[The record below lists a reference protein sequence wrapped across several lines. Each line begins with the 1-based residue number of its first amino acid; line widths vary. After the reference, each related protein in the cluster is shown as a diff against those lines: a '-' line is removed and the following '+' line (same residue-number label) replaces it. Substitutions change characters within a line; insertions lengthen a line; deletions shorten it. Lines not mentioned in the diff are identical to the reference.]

1 MKVLKKFPVALLIT
15 ALVMMS
21 CAVFGQAQHRA
32 ELRQASSGYGQ
43 WIDDQAGVL
52 SDTEEAELSVYN
64 RNWDQNYSSII
75 ALVTVDGLDDTDI
88 EDYLMERAEEW
99 ELGSWDMILV
109 LDTGDQSCQMDC
121 GDDIYEY
128 MYSGQISDYLMEYL
142 YDDFMAGDY
151 AKGLNKLY
159 AAWDTWYEDTASQA
173 AQNQLGYGEESGFR
187 QESGF
192 GEAIAMVVIVLI
204 VLLIIV
210 LSIIDSIRMSIY
222 RSRYYGMGV
231 PPVRFRPIL
240 FWHRPGWGWYDRHWH
255 GPGGPGGFGG
265 PGPGG
270 RPGGPGGRPGGGP
283 SNFGGGAPRGG
294 GFGGGSRGGGFG
306 GGSRGGGF
314 GGGSRGGGFGGGS
327 RGGGFGGGH
336 GGGFGGG
343 GHGGG
348 FGGGG
353 GGRGGGF
360 GGGHR

>member
-1 MKVLKKFPVALLIT
+1 MKVLKKFPVAVLIT

-21 CAVFGQAQHRA
+21 CAVYGQAQHRA
-32 ELRQASSGYGQ
+32 ELRQATTGYGQ
-43 WIDDQAGVL
+43 WIDDEAGVL
-52 SDTEEAELSVYN
+52 SDAEEAELSVYN
-64 RNWDQNYSSII
+64 RTWDQNYSSII

-88 EDYLMERAEEW
+88 EDYLMERAEDW

-128 MYSGQISDYLMEYL
+128 MESGQISDYLMTYL

-159 AAWDTWYEDTASQA
+159 AAWDTWYENTASSVDQS
-173 AQNQLGYGEESGFR
+173 QSDYGMDYGYNEGAGYRGVS
-187 QESGF
+187 
-192 GEAIAMVVIVLI
+192 AMLIIVFII
-204 VLLIIV
+204 VLLIV
-210 LSIIDSIRMSIY
+210 LSIIDSIRMSMF

-231 PPVRFRPIL
+231 PPIPFRPIL
-240 FWHRPGWGWYDRHWH
+240 FWHRPGWGWYDRHWHGPHGPH

-270 RPGGPGGRPGGGP
+270 RPGGPGGGP
-283 SNFGGGAPRGG
+283 RNFGGGGPRGG
-294 GFGGGSRGGGFG
+294 GFNGGSRGGGFG
-306 GGSRGGGF
+306 GGS
-314 GGGSRGGGFGGGS
+314 SRGGGFGGGS

-343 GHGGG
+343 HGGG

>member
-1 MKVLKKFPVALLIT
+1 MKVLKKFPVAVLIT

-21 CAVFGQAQHRA
+21 CAVYGQAQHRA
-32 ELRQASSGYGQ
+32 ELRQATTGYGQ
-43 WIDDQAGVL
+43 WIDDEAGVL
-52 SDTEEAELSVYN
+52 SDAEEAELSVYN
-64 RNWDQNYSSII
+64 RTWDQNYSSII

-88 EDYLMERAEEW
+88 EDYLMERAEDW

-128 MYSGQISDYLMEYL
+128 MESGQISDYLMTYL

-159 AAWDTWYEDTASQA
+159 AAWDTWYENTASSVDQS
-173 AQNQLGYGEESGFR
+173 QSDYGMDYGYNEGAGYRGVS
-187 QESGF
+187 
-192 GEAIAMVVIVLI
+192 AMLIIVFII
-204 VLLIIV
+204 VLLIV
-210 LSIIDSIRMSIY
+210 LSIIDSIRMSMF

-231 PPVRFRPIL
+231 PPIPFRPIL
-240 FWHRPGWGWYDRHWH
+240 FWHRPGWGWYDRHWHGPHGPH

-270 RPGGPGGRPGGGP
+270 RPGGPGGGGP
-283 SNFGGGAPRGG
+283 RNFGGGGPRGG
-294 GFGGGSRGGGFG
+294 GFNGGSRGGGFG
-306 GGSRGGGF
+306 GGGS
-314 GGGSRGGGFGGGS
+314 SRGGGFGGGS

-343 GHGGG
+343 HGGG